1 MIRLFLSLCMLFAL
15 GNAEMFQSV
24 SPEKAQLLQS
34 GPAKN
39 YCPNCGMNLVK
50 FYKTSHALTEDGVT
64 HQYCSL
70 HCLVEANPHSDLIK
84 AKVVDVTSLTF
95 INAHDATYVIGS
107 SVPGTMTMNS
117 KYAFAKKADA
127 EAFAKEN
134 GGTLA
139 NFHEAVEIAYRDLER
154 NNAMISQ
161 KRFMASQKGAKMFE
175 TLCKDAS
182 LPDFH
187 SYAAAKSHIVTQ
199 NSCGTLSDQQAQAI
213 AIYLVDKNHA
223 AARHPIAVP
232 DDAKCPVC
240 GMFVAK
246 YPKWAASIT
255 TKDAALH
262 YFDGNKDMMKFY
274 FNAAAY
280 KAPYTKNDMTHLHV
294 TDYYNITA
302 LDATKAWYVIGSN
315 VYGPMGHELIS
326 FASKAD
332 AETFKKDH
340 FGKQV
345 LSFDAI
351 TPQLVETLDR

>member
-1 MIRLFLSLCMLFAL
+1 MIRLFLSLLVLFTL

-34 GPAKN
+34 GDAKR
-39 YCPNCGMNLVK
+39 YCPNCGMDLVK
-50 FYKTSHALTEDGVT
+50 FYKTSHALSQEGTT

-70 HCLVEANPHSDLIK
+70 HCLVEANVHADLIN
-84 AKVVDVTSLTF
+84 AKVVDVTSLAF

-107 SVPGTMTMNS
+107 SVPGTMTVNS

-127 EAFAKEN
+127 EAFMKEY

-139 NFHEAVEIAYRDLER
+139 DFHEAVKIAYNDLER

-161 KRFMASQKGAKMFE
+161 KRYMASQKGAKMFQ
-175 TLCKDAS
+175 TLCKDAP

-187 SYAAAKSHIVTQ
+187 SYAAAKSHIVSH
-199 NSCGTLSDQQAQAI
+199 NSCGALNDQQAQAI

-232 DDAKCPVC
+232 ADAKCPVC
-240 GMFVAK
+240 GMFVSK
-246 YPKWAASIT
+246 YPKWAASIM
-255 TKDAALH
+255 TKDAQVH

-280 KAPYTKNDMTHLHV
+280 KAKYEKSDMTQLHV
-294 TDYYNITA
+294 TDYYNITS
-302 LDATKAWYVIGSN
+302 LDAQKAWYVIGSN

-326 FASKAD
+326 FASKED

-351 TPQLVETLDR
+351 TLQLVETLDR